1 VLGYVGRQE
10 PAKILFKRK
19 NSLRRSKILICLA
32 VVSFVGKILVNDSSK
47 YTGVVASKST
57 FTVLFSVV
65 FLDNLGFAIVVPY
78 LYFFVRFLGGSTLL
92 YGILLVSYSLMSFIF
107 TPLVARF
114 SDHYG
119 RRKIL
124 LVALAVSSFAYFI
137 FGASQVI
144 WLLFL
149 GRMLSGTTAATVPV
163 AQAYVADV
171 TTPNQRLRYLGLLGA
186 AAGIAFILGPAIG
199 GTLSSLFG
207 YAVPSY
213 LACALAFTNL
223 VSAYFLLPEP
233 TSFNIKRTVLSFRAL
248 LNVLRKRKI
257 VLLLAIYFLFFVSFV
272 FLQASLSP
280 WLQAVFGFGAL
291 QTGLI
296 FFFFGA
302 ISVFTQA
309 VILPALGKRFTR
321 LNLTLIG
328 VAFLAGGLLTL
339 SIVPNLAVMMVVT
352 AVLSFG
358 FGIQIVTLNTL
369 ISTNTPENAQ
379 GGALGVAWAIA
390 GLAQTTAP
398 VLAATAFSIGI
409 SAGFDGLAFAISAA
423 ISVATIPLVMALK
436 RVSI

>member
-1 VLGYVGRQE
+1 L
-10 PAKILFKRK
+10 
-19 NSLRRSKILICLA
+19 KILICQAAVKLLVEFLA
-32 VVSFVGKILVNDSSK
+32 SDNLN
-47 YTGVVASKST
+47 TGVSVRKST

-78 LYFFVRFLGGSTLL
+78 LYFFVRSLGGSTLL
-92 YGILLVSYSLMSFIF
+92 YGILLASYSLMSFIF

-114 SDHYG
+114 SDRYG

-124 LVALAVSSFAYFI
+124 LAALAVSSFAYFI

-163 AQAYVADV
+163 AQAYIADV
-171 TTPNQRLRYLGLLGA
+171 TTKNQRLRYLGLLGA

-207 YAVPSY
+207 YAVPSF
-213 LACALAFTNL
+213 LASALAFANL

-233 TSFNIKRTVLSFRAL
+233 SSFNIKRTMLSFRAL
-248 LNVLRKRKI
+248 LEVLRKRKI
-257 VLLLAIYFLFFVSFV
+257 ALLLSIYFLFFVSFV
-272 FLQASLSP
+272 FLQATLSP

-291 QTGLI
+291 QTGLV

-309 VILPALGKRFTR
+309 VLLPALSKKLSR
-321 LNLTLIG
+321 LNLTLLGI
-328 VAFLAGGLLTL
+328 AFLVIGLLAL
-339 SIVPNLAVMMVVT
+339 SVSPNLAVMLVVA

-390 GLAQTTAP
+390 GLAQTAAP
-398 VLAATAFSIGI
+398 VLAATAFSFGV
-409 SAGFDGLAFAISAA
+409 SAGFAGLAFVVSAL
-423 ISVATIPLVMALK
+423 ISVVTIPLILAFKKVEQK
-436 RVSI
+436 

>member
-1 VLGYVGRQE
+1 ME
-10 PAKILFKRK
+10 F
-19 NSLRRSKILICLA
+19 LA
-32 VVSFVGKILVNDSSK
+32 NDNLN
-47 YTGVVASKST
+47 TGVSVRKST

-78 LYFFVRFLGGSTLL
+78 LYFYVLSLGGSTFL
-92 YGILLVSYSLMSFIF
+92 YGVLLASYSLMSFIF

-114 SDHYG
+114 SDRYG

-124 LVALAVSSFAYFI
+124 LAALAVSSFAYFI
-137 FGASQVI
+137 FGVSQVI

-171 TTPNQRLRYLGLLGA
+171 TTKNQRLKYLGLLGA

-207 YAVPSY
+207 YVVPSF
-213 LACALAFTNL
+213 LASALAFANL

-233 TSFNIKRTVLSFRAL
+233 SSFNIKRTMLSFRAL
-248 LNVLRKRKI
+248 LEVLRKRKI
-257 VLLLAIYFLFFVSFV
+257 ALLLSVYFLFFVSFV
-272 FLQASLSP
+272 FLQATLSP

-291 QTGLI
+291 QTGLV

-309 VILPALGKRFTR
+309 VLLPLLSKKFSR
-321 LNLTLIG
+321 LDLTLLGI
-328 VAFLAGGLLTL
+328 AFLTVGLLAL
-339 SIVPNLAVMMVVT
+339 SISPNLAVMLVVA

-369 ISTNTPENAQ
+369 ISTNTPETAQ

-390 GLAQTTAP
+390 GLAQTAAP
-398 VLAATAFSIGI
+398 VLAAAAFSFGV
-409 SAGFDGLAFAISAA
+409 SAGFDGLAFIVSAA
-423 ISVATIPLVMALK
+423 ISIATVPLVLVFK
-436 RVSI
+436 KSSETKK

>member
-1 VLGYVGRQE
+1 M
-10 PAKILFKRK
+10 
-19 NSLRRSKILICLA
+19 
-32 VVSFVGKILVNDSSK
+32 VNVSSK
-47 YTGVVASKST
+47 DTGVFASKST
-57 FTVLFSVV
+57 FAVLFSVV

-78 LYFFVRFLGGSTLL
+78 LYFFVRSLGGSTML
-92 YGILLVSYSLMSFIF
+92 YGILLASYSLMSFIF

-114 SDHYG
+114 SDRYG

-124 LVALAVSSFAYFI
+124 LAGLAVSSFAYFI

-171 TTPNQRLRYLGLLGA
+171 TTPNQRLKYLGLLGA

-207 YAVPSY
+207 YAVPSF
-213 LACALAFTNL
+213 LAFGLAFVNL

-233 TSFNIKRTVLSFRAL
+233 ASFNIKRTVLSFKAL
-248 LNVLRKRKI
+248 LDVLRKRKI
-257 VLLLAIYFLFFVSFV
+257 ALLLIIYFLFFVSFV

-309 VILPALGKRFTR
+309 VLLPALSKKLSR
-321 LNLTLIG
+321 LNLTLVG
-328 VAFLAGGLLTL
+328 VTFLAAGLLAL
-339 SIVPNLAVMMVVT
+339 SIVPNLAVMLAVSV
-352 AVLSFG
+352 VLSFG

-390 GLAQTTAP
+390 GLAQTAAP
-398 VLAATAFSIGI
+398 VLAATAFSFGV
-409 SAGFDGLAFAISAA
+409 SAGFAGLAFIISAL
-423 ISVATIPLVMALK
+423 ISIATVPLILFFKKVEQK
-436 RVSI
+436 

>member
-1 VLGYVGRQE
+1 
-10 PAKILFKRK
+10 
-19 NSLRRSKILICLA
+19 
-32 VVSFVGKILVNDSSK
+32 LVNNPNTD
-47 YTGVVASKST
+47 GVSASRST
-57 FTVLFSVV
+57 FSILFSVV

-78 LYFFVRFLGGSTLL
+78 LYFYVRALGGSTLL
-92 YGILLVSYSLMSFIF
+92 YGVLLASYSLMSFIF

-114 SDHYG
+114 SDRYG

-124 LVALAVSSFAYFI
+124 LAALAVSSFSYFI

-149 GRMLSGTTAATVPV
+149 GRMLAGTTAATVPV

-171 TTPNQRLRYLGLLGA
+171 TTPNQRLKYLGLLGA

-207 YAVPSY
+207 YGVPSF
-213 LACALAFTNL
+213 LASALALTNL

-233 TSFNIKRTVLSFRAL
+233 ASFNIKRNTVSFKAL
-248 LNVLRKRKI
+248 LDVLRKRKI
-257 VLLLAIYFLFFVSFV
+257 ALLLAIYFLFFVSFV
-272 FLQASLSP
+272 FLQAALSP

-291 QTGLI
+291 QTGLV
-296 FFFFGA
+296 FFFVGA

-309 VILPALGKRFTR
+309 VLLPALSKKFNR

-328 VAFLAGGLLTL
+328 IAFLVVGLLAL
-339 SIVPNLAVMMVVT
+339 SVTPGLAVLL
-352 AVLSFG
+352 AVSAVISFG

-390 GLAQTTAP
+390 GLAQTVAP
-398 VLAATAFSIGI
+398 VLAASAFSFGV
-409 SAGFDGLAFAISAA
+409 SAGFDGLAFVVSAL
-423 ISVATIPLVMALK
+423 ISVSTVPLVLSFKK
-436 RVSI
+436 RNNR